1 MKTDLR
7 IVKSKIAIENAF
19 INLVEIKG
27 FENVSVT
34 EIAEK
39 AMVNRNTIYLNY
51 GTKEG
56 ILESIVKES
65 FEREFGSV
73 SPEIVKKTPLNR
85 KTFEGLFNSLF
96 NVIDENIELYRI
108 ILTDPGSH
116 GYLNI
121 ELKKLNKIFESVI
134 KKDDKNKIKFA
145 FVENGIAGV
154 LNNYITLAI
163 GSKEENVK
171 LLTELTLSNLK
182 RLDYTK

>member
-7 IVKSKIAIENAF
+7 IIKSKNAIENAF

-27 FENVSVT
+27 LENITVT

-73 SPEIVKKTPLNR
+73 SPEIVKNTPLNKR
-85 KTFEGLFNSLF
+85 TFEGLFTSLF

-108 ILTDPGSH
+108 ILTDPACQ
-116 GYLNI
+116 GYLRI

-134 KKDDKNKIKFA
+134 KKDDKNKIKFT

-163 GSKEENVK
+163 GSKEENIK
-171 LLTELTLSNLK
+171 LLTDLTLSNLK